1 MVNAVC
7 RTEAASLSE
16 VTAEKSI
23 PVAVYS
29 VPDRLMVISPAF
41 TALIAANAAA
51 GDKVSPRTNGA
62 APSGVSL

>member
-1 MVNAVC
+1 M
-7 RTEAASLSE
+7 
-16 VTAEKSI
+16 

-51 GDKVSPRTNGA
+51 GDKVSPRTYGA
-62 APSGVSL
+62 APLGVNL